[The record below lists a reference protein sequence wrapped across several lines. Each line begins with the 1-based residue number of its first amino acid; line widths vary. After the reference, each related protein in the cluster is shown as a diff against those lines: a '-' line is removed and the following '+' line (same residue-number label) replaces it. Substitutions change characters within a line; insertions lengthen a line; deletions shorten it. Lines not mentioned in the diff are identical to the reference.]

1 MSNISTIDLSSL
13 PPPGVIEELDFEVIL
28 RAMRDD
34 LVARF
39 PAIEPVIDLESE
51 PARKLLE
58 VCAYRELLLRQR
70 VNDAARANLLAF
82 SGTTDLDH
90 LASFYGVTRL
100 TDETDTAL
108 RLRVQQRIQGWS
120 NAGGAAHYRY
130 WALTSDERVSD
141 AAVSS
146 PSAGIVRIAVL
157 SAEGDGGAS
166 DELLASVRATVL
178 RDDIRV
184 LTDTVDV
191 VSASIVP
198 VDVTAT
204 VYLYPDTPAE
214 VIEQLRADFPVRFAA
229 ARGLGWDL
237 TRSWVSAQLHPSGVQ
252 RVELASPSGD
262 TIIDDEQ
269 CVALG
274 ATEIIFGGRDR

>member
-1 MSNISTIDLSSL
+1 MSTTSTIDLSSL
-13 PPPGVIEELDFEVIL
+13 PAPGVIEELDFEVIL

-39 PAIEPVIDLESE
+39 PPIVPVIDLQSE

-82 SGTTDLDH
+82 AGTTDLDH
-90 LASFYGVTRL
+90 LASFNGVTRL

-130 WALTSDERVSD
+130 WALTADERVSD

-157 SAEGDGGAS
+157 SAEGDGVS
-166 DELLASVRATVL
+166 SEDLLTAVRAIVL
-178 RDDIRV
+178 RATPRARSCAINF
-184 LTDTVDV
+184 L
-191 VSASIVP
+191 SSKC
-198 VDVTAT
+198 VTAS
-204 VYLYPDTPAE
+204 TPPLPCLSRKDANSARSAPYARR
-214 VIEQLRADFPVRFAA
+214 VCGEQF
-229 ARGLGWDL
+229 
-237 TRSWVSAQLHPSGVQ
+237 RSCSRRRRNRSDRLLISSVMQHP
-252 RVELASPSGD
+252 PSYN
-262 TIIDDEQ
+262 
-269 CVALG
+269 
-274 ATEIIFGGRDR
+274 R